1 VNLVP
6 FPRWLR
12 RHAGFFN
19 LPIAGGIHFTA
30 GADLPVALR
39 LQEAIHRTGSNLTI
53 TAGSTIPANAVVVC
67 RSRTGDFSGASS
79 YELLISKS
87 RITIEYGQSDDATQ
101 DGLRA
106 GIATLRQLLR
116 EYGRRVPRLHIRD
129 HGDFARRGVMLDI
142 SRGRVPRLETL
153 LELVDHLSDLKINEF
168 QLYTEHTFAYAK
180 YRKVWEPWGALSG
193 EEILKLDA
201 RCRELG
207 IDLVPNQNSFGHLRH
222 WLEYEPLQHLAETR
236 KPWPLPSGQTV
247 AWPFTL
253 APRHPGTMKFL
264 RSLYDEL
271 LPYFSSRFFNVGCD
285 ETWDLGC
292 GQSARLCQRFGKG
305 NVYLRFLLNLHKEV
319 TRRGKTIMFWGDIIL
334 QYPDLIGR
342 LPRQN
347 SCALDWG
354 YEANHPFEKEAMQFE
369 HTGIPF
375 YVCPGTS
382 TWMTLIGR
390 LDNAEANLE
399 NAARSGLK
407 HGAKG
412 FLITDWGDGGH
423 PQPLAVSYFPYAIGA
438 GLAWCRQSFRRDA
451 VKPMLERDVF
461 ENDTIA
467 DAAERLAYTHSKL
480 NYRAFNCTPIGAALA
495 APLPSMGEMWCP
507 DGLKHYARIDPRNL
521 AAALGEI
528 EIQVAKIARSKP
540 DRPKAVS
547 LTKELLLAG
556 RMAAESCRYM
566 IWQQAMSREKT
577 ARANA
582 IAKRGIKELQNL
594 ECDLLEYWPLRNKAT
609 PAKCSPFL
617 RWRIADYKKRRL
629 HFSESES
636 ADIGPLSGS

>member
-1 VNLVP
+1 MNIVP
-6 FPRWLR
+6 FPRSLR
-12 RHAGFFN
+12 RQAGFLT
-19 LPIAGGIHFTA
+19 LPIAGSIHFTA
-30 GADLPVALR
+30 GNLPVALR
-39 LQEAIHRTGSNLTI
+39 LQEAIHSAGSNLTI
-53 TAGSTIPANAVVVC
+53 TLGATIPANAVVVC
-67 RSRTGDFSGASS
+67 RPRTGGFSSASG

-87 RITIEYGQSDDATQ
+87 GITLDYGQSDDATQ

-116 EYGRRVPRLHIRD
+116 EYGRRLPCLRVSD
-129 HGDFARRGVMLDI
+129 HADFARRGLMLDI

-153 LELVDHLSDLKINEF
+153 LELVDHLADLKINEF
-168 QLYTEHTFAYAK
+168 QLYTEHTFAYAN
-180 YRKVWEPWGALSG
+180 YRKIWEPWGALAG

-236 KPWPLPSGQTV
+236 KPWSLPSGQTV

-253 APRHPGTMKFL
+253 APRHPGTMKLL
-264 RSLYDEL
+264 RGLYDEL

-292 GQSARLCQRFGKG
+292 GQSAQLCQRFGKG
-305 NVYLRFLLNLHKEV
+305 KVYLGFLLDLHKEV
-319 TRRGKTIMFWGDIIL
+319 TRRGKTMMFWGDIIL
-334 QYPDLIGR
+334 QHPDLIER
-342 LPRQN
+342 LPRRN
-347 SCALDWG
+347 ICALNWG
-354 YEANHPFEKEAMQFE
+354 YEANHPFEKEAPQFE
-369 HTGIPF
+369 HAGIPF

-399 NAARSGLK
+399 NAARTGLK

-451 VKPMLERDVF
+451 VKPMLARDVF
-461 ENDTIA
+461 ENATIA
-467 DAAERLAYTHSKL
+467 DAAERLAYAHLKVGHP
-480 NYRAFNCTPIGAALA
+480 AFNCTPIGAALA
-495 APLPSMGEMWCP
+495 APPPAMGEMWCP
-507 DGLKHYARIDPRNL
+507 GGLKYYARINSKNL
-521 AAALGEI
+521 AATLGEI
-528 EIQVAKIARSKP
+528 EAQVAKIARAKP
-540 DRPKAVS
+540 DQTKAAS
-547 LTKELLLAG
+547 LRKELLLAG

-566 IWQQAMSREKT
+566 IWQQAISREKT

-582 IAKRGIKELQNL
+582 IAKRGIKKLQKL
-594 ECDLLEYWPLRNKAT
+594 ERDFLEYWPTRNKAT
-609 PAKCSPFL
+609 PAHCDSFL
-617 RWRIADYKKRRL
+617 RWRMEDYRKRRL
-629 HFSESES
+629 HYSEFE
-636 ADIGPLSGS
+636 AANQ